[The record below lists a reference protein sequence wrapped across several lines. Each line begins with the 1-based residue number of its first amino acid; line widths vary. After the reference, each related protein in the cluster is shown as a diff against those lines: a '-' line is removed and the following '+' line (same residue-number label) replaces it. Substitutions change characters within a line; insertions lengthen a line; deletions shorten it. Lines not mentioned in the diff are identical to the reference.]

1 MEEVDFESEGVT
13 DGKSGDN
20 GKGKPAQLKQ
30 KNVKETDQNEAS
42 QPQNE
47 TES

>member
-20 GKGKPAQLKQ
+20 GKGKPA
-30 KNVKETDQNEAS
+30 
-42 QPQNE
+42 
-47 TES
+47 